1 MEFKYALR
9 LSQNIVSILYLKNKN
24 KNYKFEWVGW
34 FYNLI
39 YQFGISMNYWKYKI
53 LGRLQLKP

>member
-53 LGRLQLKP
+53 LERLQLKP

>member
-34 FYNLI
+34 FYNL
-39 YQFGISMNYWKYKI
+39 GISMNYWKYKI